1 MDIMKILNG
10 GVVMNGQTE
19 LLHGIHYRSR
29 GRREI
34 RKMKLK
40 EFQNKYHIR
49 RIEFDNVKPVDE
61 IEEYGTDQLI
71 CPYCGAVNEYEA
83 ESIDEIVR
91 GTPWQCRECEKWF
104 CAEGEFSME
113 TTCTPIENKVLEPFA
128 RGSIERAYKHMDE
141 CAECGCEWESPFG
154 VVEFT
159 TYKEFAEPL
168 FENERNGEEK

>member
-1 MDIMKILNG
+1 MATRTG
-10 GVVMNGQTE
+10 AV
-19 LLHGIHYRSR
+19 

-91 GTPWQCRECEKWF
+91 GTPCN
-104 CAEGEFSME
+104 AV
-113 TTCTPIENKVLEPFA
+113 NV
-128 RGSIERAYKHMDE
+128 
-141 CAECGCEWESPFG
+141 
-154 VVEFT
+154 
-159 TYKEFAEPL
+159 
-168 FENERNGEEK
+168 RNGFMQKANFRWKQPAHR

>member
-1 MDIMKILNG
+1 
-10 GVVMNGQTE
+10 
-19 LLHGIHYRSR
+19 
-29 GRREI
+29 
-34 RKMKLK
+34 MKLK

-83 ESIDEIVR
+83 ESIDEIVK

-104 CAEGEFSME
+104 YAEGEFSME
-113 TTCTPIENKVLEPFA
+113 TTCTPIENKVLEPFT
-128 RGSIERAYKHMDE
+128 RGSVERAYKHMDE